1 MKKNLQE
8 LSNQELLKEAKK
20 RKSFFAFY
28 AGLIIV
34 MIVAGID
41 STVREGINT
50 LTFLPFAFLGI
61 ALIFWSNYNKAR
73 KELKSRN
80 LK

>member
-8 LSNQELLKEAKK
+8 ISDEELLKEAKK

-28 AGLIIV
+28 VGLIIV
-34 MIVAGID
+34 MIVGAID

-50 LTFLPFAFLGI
+50 FTFIPFAFLGI
-61 ALIFWSNYNKAR
+61 ALMFWSNYNKAQ